1 MSLFTNQNRF
11 TDLENEVMV
20 NRREGKGGIDWEFEI
35 NIYTL
40 LCLKQ
45 ITNKDY
51 PITQE
56 HCSIFFNN
64 LNGKRVEKQI
74 DVYV

>member
-1 MSLFTNQNRF
+1 MISLICRSLKKLMQMSLFTNQNRF

-40 LCLKQ
+40 LCLK
-45 ITNKDY
+45 
-51 PITQE
+51 
-56 HCSIFFNN
+56 
-64 LNGKRVEKQI
+64 
-74 DVYV
+74 